1 VCVRVRPVPKAAL
14 RRGWQ
19 LRAAGER
26 ASGAVV
32 AGTRL
37 TRAEPVVAK
46 RACARGEGR
55 VRAGG
60 AGPSRAM
67 LSQAR
72 VGRAGL
78 RQRAG
83 TASCPS

>member
-1 VCVRVRPVPKAAL
+1 MCVRVRPVPKAAL
-14 RRGWQ
+14 KRGWQ

-32 AGTRL
+32 AGTR
-37 TRAEPVVAK
+37 AEPVVAK
-46 RACARGEGR
+46 RARARGEGR

-60 AGPSRAM
+60 ARPSRAM
-67 LSQAR
+67 LSQAG

>member
-46 RACARGEGR
+46 RARGEGR

-60 AGPSRAM
+60 AEPSRAM
-67 LSQAR
+67 LSRAG

-83 TASCPS
+83 TASCLS